1 MVAGSNPAGR
11 AINIVKETQ
20 MSPSNFS
27 IRKFLIGVA
36 IGIAISVPVIAEAQ
50 HGNQG
55 GNWNNGN
62 VNRPPQGGNWNRPP
76 QNNWNGNWNRNNW
89 NGNRTNWNVNI
100 NAGWWGV
107 GVNNGWGWNNGWVN
121 PGCCWGPTWVA
132 PPIIYQQSAPVIY
145 IRPSIDQQLFQIDV
159 LLRQGSI
166 SPEQAAIA
174 RANIL
179 NNQ

>member
-1 MVAGSNPAGR
+1 
-11 AINIVKETQ
+11 

-27 IRKFLIGVA
+27 IKRFLV
-36 IGIAISVPVIAEAQ
+36 GIAISIAMTIPVMAEAQ
-50 HGNQG
+50 YNQGGHNVNRPSNG

-62 VNRPPQGGNWNRPP
+62 VNRPPSGGNWNRPP
-76 QNNWNGNWNRNNW
+76 QNNWNGNHGNWNRNNW

-107 GVNNGWGWNNGWVN
+107 GVNNGWGWNNG
-121 PGCCWGPTWVA
+121 CCWGSTWVA
-132 PPIIYQQSAPVIY
+132 PPIIYQQSAPIVIV
-145 IRPSIDQQLFQIDV
+145 RPSIDQQLFQIDV